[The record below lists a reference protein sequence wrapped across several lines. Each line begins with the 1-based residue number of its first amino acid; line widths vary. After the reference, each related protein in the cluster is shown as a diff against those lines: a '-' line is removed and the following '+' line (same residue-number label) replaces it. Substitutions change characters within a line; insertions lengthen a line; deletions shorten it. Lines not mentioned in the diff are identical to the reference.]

1 MILQDLLKKNKP
13 FLIEN
18 IIVIFSFAIFF
29 LVGINVYK
37 DYGISVDEPF
47 QRSFGYFWYIWINEN
62 FIGNPQLIILK
73 EKFSTMEWSNI
84 LLMGQYIHY
93 GVFFDVIAAFF
104 EEKFKLS
111 NDIDA
116 YHFRHIT
123 TFLFFY
129 VSSVG
134 FFLLSKERFKSNL
147 FSLIIT
153 FIYVTSPRIFGE
165 SFYNNKDIV
174 FMSLSVFTIYFSI
187 KSFSEPGFKNI
198 FFLSFFSVLATEVRI
213 LGIFFFL
220 LYFIFFIISCLEDKK
235 YFNKNVKYIAVFIF
249 SYVLLSY
256 ILWPYLW
263 ENPLNNFF
271 TAFKFFS
278 NFAFY
283 DNQIFFMGEFIS
295 ATNLPWYYI
304 PVWIIVSTPVLYL
317 LFFFISLI
325 KYSFVFFQNF
335 LNIKKTNNNKIWNSI
350 SQKQDLFLLLC
361 FLGPLFA
368 VISLNS
374 TLYTGWRHLYFI
386 YPPMIYFVALGIKY
400 IIDFKKKIISYLVYF
415 SILVMLT
422 SNIYNLIKFHPY
434 QNVYFNFIFEKNA
447 NKLFEVDYWG
457 LGNLETLK
465 HILKVEKKNK
475 VINIRTASFTPLN
488 YSKHLLKE
496 DESSRINL
504 YGTVDLDQE
513 YVFTN
518 FNYEKNPKLTK
529 KYKIKDYYEDIFTLK
544 RGNIV
549 INRLYKKNK

>member
-1 MILQDLLKKNKP
+1 MILQDLLKKNKT

-447 NKLFEVDYWG
+447 NRLFEIDYWG
-457 LGNLETLK
+457 LSNKSALKNLLDENS
-465 HILKVEKKNK
+465 EKNTIT
-475 VINIRTASFTPLN
+475 VGVASFT
-488 YSKHLLKE
+488 
-496 DESSRINL
+496 NL
-504 YGTVDLDQE
+504 YLS
-513 YVFTN
+513 
-518 FNYEKNPKLTK
+518 KKMLPLT
-529 KYKIKDYYEDIFTLK
+529 YK
-544 RGNIV
+544 
-549 INRLYKKNK
+549 NRLIITGQEFSKTDYIYNNNYFEINPNYNDKYLIPKNYTRHSVVKKGKILINEFFAKK